1 MVETTK
7 KEERVIVQCVDAF
20 KDSERA
26 NCLIVPLMRLSVT
39 PAKAKHLGLIN
50 DHKMRFSLDNQLFLY
65 VLNNTYEINVM
76 ILLKRLRSIQ
86 QSSINLIFF
95 SILII

>member
-1 MVETTK
+1 MLKHVFFYALQYGTK
-7 KEERVIVQCVDAF
+7 LL
-20 KDSERA
+20 DSRRTLKWRK
-26 NCLIVPLMRLSVT
+26 NMNLD
-39 PAKAKHLGLIN
+39 KAKELGLVN
-50 DHKMRFSLDNQLFLY
+50 DQKMRFSIDNQLFLY